1 MRSRTFRITIVT
13 LLVIVI
19 AAAVV
24 INAMAGKA
32 LTIATNSVSRSLC
45 DAAFLSHVDPDRMF
59 AQEQLPN
66 MRSVG
71 WALRYHVDREKQ
83 EVRSSIWGAYGARAA
98 YREGLGCVLVHGD
111 APLSGSVGFKPQ
123 PIPSA
128 FAEAVVEPTDPALR
142 AALDRAFAEPDP
154 AQPRLTKGIVVLHD
168 GKIIAERYAPGYG
181 PETPIWGHSLSKSI
195 TNALIGILVEQGK
208 LRVDQLA
215 PVPAWASVNDPHH
228 AITIDQLLR
237 MDSGL
242 PFDETDGPVNPMS
255 RMFFLENDMARY
267 AATVP
272 LVHPPG
278 TAWAYSNLGYVLL
291 ARIAADAAGDGGAV
305 NAERFVRDQ
314 LFAPLGMRNAVFET
328 DLAGTLVGSSHVYA
342 SARDF
347 ARFGQL
353 YLDDGVVNGRRMLP
367 EGWVAYSHSQT
378 LKTGYG
384 AGFWTNLVNEG
395 SVPVW
400 DAPWGIPQAP
410 KDMFYAR
417 GAMGQYIVIVPSER
431 LVIARLGISLHG
443 GTGIG
448 DLTAEVIAAL
458 HHPAAR

>member
-1 MRSRTFRITIVT
+1 MLSRALKITAVT
-13 LLVIVI
+13 LLVIAI
-19 AAAVV
+19 AGAVF
-24 INAMAGKA
+24 INAVAGKA

-66 MRSVG
+66 MPSIG
-71 WALRYHVDREKQ
+71 WALRYHVNRERQ
-83 EVRSSIWGAYGARAA
+83 EVRSTVLGAYGARAV

-111 APLSGSVGFKPQ
+111 ATLPESAGFKAA
-123 PIPSA
+123 PIISA
-128 FAEAVVEPTDPALR
+128 FVEPLVVPTDPALR
-142 AALDRAFAEPDP
+142 QALDRAFAEPEP
-154 AQPRLTKGIVVLHD
+154 TQPRLTKGIVVLHD

-181 PETPIWGHSLSKSI
+181 PDTPIWGHSLSKSI
-195 TNALIGILVEQGK
+195 TNALIGVLVGQGK
-208 LRVDQLA
+208 LRVEQVA
-215 PVPAWASVNDPHH
+215 PVAAWASAEDPHH
-228 AITIDQLLR
+228 AMTIDQLLR

-272 LVHPPG
+272 LVHAPG

-305 NAERFVRDQ
+305 DAERFVRDQ
-314 LFAPLGMRNAVFET
+314 LFAPLGMRTAVFET
-328 DLAGTLVGSSHVYA
+328 DLAGTPVGSSHVYA

-353 YLDDGVVNGRRMLP
+353 YLDDGVVDGRRILP

-417 GAMGQYIVIVPSER
+417 GAMGQYVVIVPSEH
-431 LVIARLGISLHG
+431 LVIARLGISQHG

-448 DLTAEVIAAL
+448 DLVAAVIAAL
-458 HHPAAR
+458 HHPSSP

>member
-1 MRSRTFRITIVT
+1 MRSRTLRITAVT

-19 AAAVV
+19 AAAISVNVV
-24 INAMAGKA
+24 AGKA
-32 LTIATNSVSRSLC
+32 LTIATNSVSHSLC

-66 MRSVG
+66 MRSIG

-83 EVRSSIWGAYGARAA
+83 EVRSTILGAYGARAV

-111 APLSGSVGFKPQ
+111 AALPESAGFKAQ
-123 PIPSA
+123 SITRA
-128 FAEAVVEPTDPALR
+128 FAEPVVVPTDPALR
-142 AALDRAFAEPDP
+142 QALDRAFAEPAP

-181 PETPIWGHSLSKSI
+181 PDTPIWGHSLSKSI
-195 TNALIGILVEQGK
+195 TSALIGVLVGQGK
-208 LRVDQLA
+208 LRVDQAA
-215 PVPAWASVNDPHH
+215 PVAAWASPDDPHH

-237 MDSGL
+237 MDGGL

-255 RMFFLENDMARY
+255 RMFFLQNDMAGY

-272 LVHPPG
+272 LAHPPG
-278 TAWAYSNLGYVLL
+278 SAWAYSNVGYVLL
-291 ARIAADAAGDGGAV
+291 ARIAADAAGADRAV
-305 NAERFVRDQ
+305 DAERFVRDQ
-314 LFAPLGMRNAVFET
+314 LFAPLGMRSAIFET

-342 SARDF
+342 SVRDF

-353 YLDDGVVNGRRMLP
+353 YLDDGVVNGRRVLP

-384 AGFWTNLVNEG
+384 AGFWTNRVNQG

-417 GAMGQYIVIVPSER
+417 GAMGQYVVIVPSER
-431 LVIARLGISLHG
+431 LVIARLGISQHG

-448 DLTAEVIAAL
+448 DLTAAVIAAL
-458 HHPAAR
+458 HHPTPP

>member
-1 MRSRTFRITIVT
+1 MLSRTLKITAAT
-13 LLVIVI
+13 LLVIAI
-19 AAAVV
+19 AGAAF
-24 INAMAGKA
+24 INAVAGKA

-66 MRSVG
+66 MRSIG
-71 WALRYHVDREKQ
+71 WALHYHVDHEKQ
-83 EVRSSIWGAYGARAA
+83 EVRSAVLGAYGARAV

-111 APLSGSVGFKPQ
+111 AALPESAGFKAQ
-123 PIPSA
+123 PITSA
-128 FAEAVVEPTDPALR
+128 FAEPVVVPTDPTLR
-142 AALDRAFAEPDP
+142 QALDRAFAEPDP

-168 GKIIAERYAPGYG
+168 GKIIAERYASGYG
-181 PETPIWGHSLSKSI
+181 PDTLIWGHSLSKSI
-195 TNALIGILVEQGK
+195 TNALIGILVRQGK
-208 LRVDQLA
+208 LRLDQTA
-215 PVPAWASVNDPHH
+215 PVAAWASLDDPHH
-228 AITIDQLLR
+228 AMTIDQLLR

-272 LVHPPG
+272 LVHAPG
-278 TAWAYSNLGYVLL
+278 TAWAYSNVGYVLL

-305 NAERFVRDQ
+305 DAERFVRDQ
-314 LFAPLGMRNAVFET
+314 LFAPLGMRSAVFET
-328 DLAGTLVGSSHVYA
+328 DLAGTPVGSSHVYA

-353 YLDDGVVNGRRMLP
+353 YLDDGVVNGRRILP

-417 GAMGQYIVIVPSER
+417 GAMGQYVIIVPSEH
-431 LVIARLGISLHG
+431 LVIARLGISQHG

-448 DLTAEVIAAL
+448 DLIAAVISAL
-458 HHPAAR
+458 HHPTQQ

>member
-1 MRSRTFRITIVT
+1 MLSRTLKITAMT
-13 LLVIVI
+13 LVII
-19 AAAVV
+19 AIAGAAFISIV
-24 INAMAGKA
+24 AGKA

-45 DAAFLSHVDPDRMF
+45 DAAFLSHEDPGRMF

-66 MRSVG
+66 MPSIG

-83 EVRSSIWGAYGARAA
+83 EVRSTVLGAYGAHAA
-98 YREGLGCVLVHGD
+98 YREGLGCVLVHED
-111 APLSGSVGFKPQ
+111 AALPESAGFKAQ
-123 PIPSA
+123 PITSA
-128 FAEAVVEPTDPALR
+128 FAEPVVVPTDPALR
-142 AALDRAFAEPDP
+142 QALDRAFAEPDP
-154 AQPRLTKGIVVLHD
+154 ARPRLTKGIVVLHD

-181 PETPIWGHSLSKSI
+181 PDTPIWGHSLSKSI
-195 TNALIGILVEQGK
+195 TNALIGILVGQGR
-208 LRVDQLA
+208 LRVDQTA
-215 PVPAWASVNDPHH
+215 PVAAWASPENPHP
-228 AITIDQLLR
+228 AVTIDQLLR

-242 PFDETDGPVNPMS
+242 PFDETDNPVNPMS

-291 ARIAADAAGDGGAV
+291 ARIAADAAGARSAV
-305 NAERFVRDQ
+305 DAERFVRDQ
-314 LFAPLGMRNAVFET
+314 LFAPLGMGSAVFET

-353 YLDDGVVNGRRMLP
+353 YLDDGVVNGHRILP
-367 EGWVAYSHSQT
+367 AGWMAYSHSQT

-400 DAPWGIPQAP
+400 NAPWGIPQAP

-417 GAMGQYIVIVPSER
+417 GAMGQYVVIVPSEH

-443 GTGIG
+443 STGIG
-448 DLTAEVIAAL
+448 DLVAAVIAAL
-458 HHPAAR
+458 HQSTPQ